1 MANAIYD
8 PKSLKAEDFIND
20 GDNAVIVLDKTSFYA
35 ESGGQ
40 VGDSGVIR
48 IGESVFEVAKTTK
61 DPDGVYLHQ
70 GTLVG
75 DGVKVGDKAVTVY
88 NEEQRKATMRNHTA
102 AHLLQA
108 ALRETLGSHVEQAGQ
123 LVNDTAMRFDF
134 THFSALTSEEL
145 AAVEN
150 KVNEIILS
158 ALDVTSTEMP
168 IEEAKKM
175 GAMAL
180 FGEKYGDVVRVVKAG
195 EFSTE
200 LCGGTHVDN
209 TGKLGLFKIVSESS
223 VASGVR
229 RIEAVTGTGVVEYIA
244 SLNSLIVNTAKA
256 MKLGNVNELER
267 KATAMAAEL
276 KEKEREIAAL
286 SAQLTDLKSADIFSA
301 AEQIGAVKLIIAR
314 AEDMSAD
321 DIRGLGDK
329 AKEQGDDVV
338 AVIACVNNEKG
349 SANIAVACGK
359 AAVAAGAHAGAI
371 SIPTRYIHSNV
382 EMIDSGDV
390 SACVDL
396 AVAFV
401 KAV

>member
-1 MANAIYD
+1 
-8 PKSLKAEDFIND
+8 
-20 GDNAVIVLDKTSFYA
+20 
-35 ESGGQ
+35 
-40 VGDSGVIR
+40 
-48 IGESVFEVAKTTK
+48 
-61 DPDGVYLHQ
+61 
-70 GTLVG
+70 
-75 DGVKVGDKAVTVY
+75 
-88 NEEQRKATMRNHTA
+88 
-102 AHLLQA
+102 
-108 ALRETLGSHVEQAGQ
+108 
-123 LVNDTAMRFDF
+123 MRFDF

-150 KVNEIILS
+150 KVNEVILS
-158 ALDVTSTEMP
+158 ACAVTSTEMP

-209 TGKLGLFKIVSESS
+209 AGKLGLFKIVSESS

-229 RIEAVTGTGVVEYIA
+229 RIEAVTGKGVVEYIA
-244 SLNSLIVNTAKA
+244 SLNSLIANTARA

-267 KATAMAAEL
+267 KAVAMAAEL

-301 AEQIGAVKLIIAR
+301 PEQIGAVKLIIAR

-321 DIRGLGDK
+321 DIRSLGDK

-359 AAVAAGAHAGAI
+359 AAVAAGANAGAI
-371 SIPTRYIHSNV
+371 VR
-382 EMIDSGDV
+382 
-390 SACVDL
+390 
-396 AVAFV
+396 AVAQLAGGNGGGKPDFAMAGA
-401 KAV
+401 KDLSKLDDAVAAANGIVSGMLK